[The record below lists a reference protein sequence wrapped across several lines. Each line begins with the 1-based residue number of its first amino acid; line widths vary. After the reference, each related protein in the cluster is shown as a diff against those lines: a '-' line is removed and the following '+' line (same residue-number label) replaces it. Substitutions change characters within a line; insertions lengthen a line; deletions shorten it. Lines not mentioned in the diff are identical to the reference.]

1 MGGEMTHPTPAPGD
15 LLAEFNG
22 WRLERKDAKQR
33 PIWFLFR
40 VVSADGLLQ
49 YKGAFDGTNGVTEK
63 TLCTYGGSSR
73 PCSPGSLR
81 TLWDSGLDD
90 SPEPHSWPPMR

>member
-1 MGGEMTHPTPAPGD
+1 MTHPTPAPGD

-49 YKGAFDGTNGVTEK
+49 YKGAFDGARF
-63 TLCTYGGSSR
+63 GSGR
-73 PCSPGSLR
+73 DMAHLR
-81 TLWDSGLDD
+81 RSEPSVFVWVAKELRRLWDEGGL
-90 SPEPHSWPPMR
+90 M